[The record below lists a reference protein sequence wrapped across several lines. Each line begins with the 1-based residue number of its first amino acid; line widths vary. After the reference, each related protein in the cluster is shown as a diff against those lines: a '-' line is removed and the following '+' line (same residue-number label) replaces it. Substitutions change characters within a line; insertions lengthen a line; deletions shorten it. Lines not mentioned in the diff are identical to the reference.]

1 MMDFYH
7 EPNNNKN
14 TTKKTTNWNI
24 KKTLENHYEVK
35 KSTKSKR
42 NGKHDWETDFSRYVH
57 AQPHKT
63 ALFLQSPLI
72 FATVKMCACVFI
84 VCRNQD
90 SRNKHNWHHLLT
102 YEKVRSFLYVDVSIF
117 YFAGRFFFS
126 RSCIREKKC
135 FTLQY
140 RLLQT
145 IQEKKCEH
153 KHTVDHNV
161 KIAFG
166 HNTDTFSTNVM
177 QRERGNR
184 TFQKWIVNLKFV

>member
-1 MMDFYH
+1 MDFYH

-72 FATVKMCACVFI
+72 FATVKMCACVII

-102 YEKVRSFLYVDVSIF
+102 FEKVRSFLYVDVSIF

-126 RSCIREKKC
+126 RSCIRKKNVLLC
-135 FTLQY
+135 NIDYCKRFRKKNANTNTPSTTMWKLHLAITLIRFQ
-140 RLLQT
+140 QMS
-145 IQEKKCEH
+145 C
-153 KHTVDHNV
+153 NV
-161 KIAFG
+161 
-166 HNTDTFSTNVM
+166 
-177 QRERGNR
+177 REVIEPFKNESS
-184 TFQKWIVNLKFV
+184 I